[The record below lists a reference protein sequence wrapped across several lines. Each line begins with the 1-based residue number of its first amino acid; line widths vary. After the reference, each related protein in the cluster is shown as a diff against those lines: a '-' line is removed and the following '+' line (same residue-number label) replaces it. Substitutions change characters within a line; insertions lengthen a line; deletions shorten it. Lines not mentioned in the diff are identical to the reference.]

1 MATKLWYWPT
11 DGNKALA
18 VELSPSVAD
27 RDGPTAA
34 FAGTSAESITGAVV
48 STTYGARWGLRYR
61 HTWDTRGSGAALRRQ
76 LFALV
81 NHLQRGGTC
90 MVAEN
95 ATYAWAAFATLI
107 PSRNSTRI
115 AVGPSLFE
123 NLVTAPD
130 CNGRDLVIQSDPDTG
145 MAELRLCSAHGGG
158 VAPYVDLSTDLAF
171 AYQQSASWVLVRE
184 YGSWPALRLPPSERS
199 SPILTHRY
207 DRVFELDLPLEE
219 DPDAIATLQ
228 TVTPPGATTEGANP
242 TGGATSIDVTI
253 PGGWLW

>member
-1 MATKLWYWPT
+1 VSTKIWYWPT

-18 VELSPSVAD
+18 VELSPSVME
-27 RDGPTAA
+27 REGPFASI
-34 FAGTSAESITGAVV
+34 AGTSSESITGAVV
-48 STTYGARWGLRYR
+48 STTYGARWSLRYR
-61 HTWDTRGSGAALRRQ
+61 HTWDTRGSGQALRRQ

-95 ATYAWAAFATLI
+95 ATYAWAAFATVL
-107 PSRNSTRI
+107 PDRNSTRI
-115 AVGPSLFE
+115 SVGPSLFE
-123 NLVTAPD
+123 NLVSAPSV
-130 CNGRDLVIQSDPDTG
+130 NGRELVVQSDPDTA
-145 MAELRLCSAHGGG
+145 MAELRLCSAHTGG
-158 VAPYVDLSTDLAF
+158 VAPYVDLSTDCAF
-171 AYQQSASWVLVRE
+171 AYAQSATWVLVRE
-184 YGSWPALRLPPSERS
+184 VGSWPALRLPASERS
-199 SPILTHRY
+199 SPILSHRY

-242 TGGATSIDVTI
+242 TENATSIDYTI